1 MCSFYVCFTNLL
13 IYLTSLMCLSNA
25 IITQAWTSGINKCLA
40 DGNQPEYMSKNPTQ
54 YLFPDRQACCT
65 KHYSWSLSTC
75 LFDSP
80 DLGNSQWYIDW
91 TRQTGGAC
99 VMKTV
104 PIVEDLQ
111 SHGIL
116 SGVARKNAAKR

>member
-1 MCSFYVCFTNLL
+1 
-13 IYLTSLMCLSNA
+13 MCLSNA

-91 TRQTGGAC
+91 TRQTGGTC
-99 VMKTV
+99 VMNC
-104 PIVEDLQ
+104 PEEDSADCGGL
-111 SHGIL
+111 
-116 SGVARKNAAKR
+116 AKPWDTLWSNKEECCKKMKWWDSSCETN